1 MNLYSEQHLTTNS
14 TPIKKRGGGGGG
26 NGGNID
32 YDTPPPLPQRNLPKK
47 SLPTD
52 TFELTDSFVRRVDTQ
67 ISDLDHSTD
76 SPSKGSSNLSSK
88 CNKKR
93 SKNKTK
99 ALSDPKLSSQLLID
113 MESSLP
119 PPLPPRQQGMIDEP
133 LINFINNN
141 NSKRSMP
148 NSVDSMM
155 NYPVIATCT
164 AVRDNISAAFPL
176 SRRPN
181 IVQQLQQQEH
191 NFLQQQHHLSSVNK
205 SSVSKFKCKKQKKR
219 KSFFFHFL
227 LKQFLAVFF

>member
-1 MNLYSEQHLTTNS
+1 MNLYSEQQHLTTNA
-14 TPIKKRGGGGGG
+14 TPIKKRG
-26 NGGNID
+26 NGSID

-52 TFELTDSFVRRVDTQ
+52 TFELADSFVRRVDTQ

-76 SPSKGSSNLSSK
+76 SPIKGSSNLSSK
-88 CNKKR
+88 GKKR

-119 PPLPPRQQGMIDEP
+119 PPLPPRQPGMIDEP
-133 LINFINNN
+133 LISFINNN
-141 NSKRSMP
+141 QINNNKRSMP
-148 NSVDSMM
+148 NSIDSMM

-205 SSVSKFKCKKQKKR
+205 SSVSKIIKTTKKF
-219 KSFFFHFL
+219 STFFTN
-227 LKQFLAVFF
+227 

>member
-26 NGGNID
+26 NGNID

-47 SLPTD
+47 LPTD

-76 SPSKGSSNLSSK
+76 SPTKGSGNLSSK
-88 CNKKR
+88 SKKR
-93 SKNKTK
+93 AKNKTK

-148 NSVDSMM
+148 NSIDSMM

-191 NFLQQQHHLSSVNK
+191 NFLQQHHLSSVNK
-205 SSVSKFKCKKQKKR
+205 SSVSKFKCNKIKTI
-219 KSFFFHFL
+219 FFFSTFI
-227 LKQFLAVFF
+227 

>member
-14 TPIKKRGGGGGG
+14 TPIKKRG
-26 NGGNID
+26 NGNID

-76 SPSKGSSNLSSK
+76 SPMKGSSNLSSK
-88 CNKKR
+88 CKKR

-141 NSKRSMP
+141 NKRSMP

-205 SSVSKFKCKKQKKR
+205 SSVSKIKKKKK
-219 KSFFFHFL
+219 KSFPHF
-227 LKQFLAVFF
+227 

>member
-14 TPIKKRGGGGGG
+14 TPIKKRG
-26 NGGNID
+26 NGSID

-52 TFELTDSFVRRVDTQ
+52 TFELADSFVRRVDTQ

-76 SPSKGSSNLSSK
+76 SPIKGSSNLSSK
-88 CNKKR
+88 GKKR

-99 ALSDPKLSSQLLID
+99 ALSDPKISSQLLID
-113 MESSLP
+113 MESNLP
-119 PPLPPRQQGMIDEP
+119 PPLPPRQPGMIDEP
-133 LINFINNN
+133 LISFSNNN
-141 NSKRSMP
+141 NKRSMP

-205 SSVSKFKCKKQKKR
+205 SSVSKFHKKANNLN
-219 KSFFFHFL
+219 KSFHS
-227 LKQFLAVFF
+227 